1 MLIAF
6 GLALV
11 CALLAAPGLRR
22 ARGSRAPLFV
32 RTGPHWRRMYGRR
45 SFLRLGAGVAVAG
58 VLAYSGADTALE
70 GWHARR
76 VRGAGSDVLARLVK
90 HFGER
95 YWFFVWLMVGA
106 VDAWVRTG
114 PFSRWGRT
122 NFEAMAVGLPTLWTV
137 QRGLGANRPSS
148 DDADPRWRPLAADN
162 SASGHAFIAAVPW
175 LNLARR
181 TDSRVAAA
189 IARAASWLTGWSRL
203 NDRKHYVSQIVLGWV
218 IAWNAVSA
226 VDAEGAPDASK
237 GSS

>member
-1 MLIAF
+1 
-6 GLALV
+6 
-11 CALLAAPGLRR
+11 
-22 ARGSRAPLFV
+22 
-32 RTGPHWRRMYGRR
+32 
-45 SFLRLGAGVAVAG
+45 
-58 VLAYSGADTALE
+58 
-70 GWHARR
+70 
-76 VRGAGSDVLARLVK
+76 
-90 HFGER
+90 
-95 YWFFVWLMVGA
+95 
-106 VDAWVRTG
+106 
-114 PFSRWGRT
+114 
-122 NFEAMAVGLPTLWTV
+122 VGLPTLWTV